1 MDFIQD
7 YASLLPRL
15 LPPSLYNPLFTILTT
30 TFGLMRTLQTHL
42 SPLLTRL
49 VTQPDVAS
57 ILALLAILFISLKI
71 LDMMY
76 RAVIFWVNMVLR
88 LVFWGSIL
96 LVGLWV
102 WNRGM
107 DGFLED
113 VQGLGA
119 HWMGEFEKYSGE
131 VKEFQRQKEDQLR
144 FQAAQKQ
151 KGRGW
156 R

>member
-7 YASLLPRL
+7 YITVLPRF
-15 LPPSLYNPLFTILTT
+15 LPPSLYNPLFSIVTT
-30 TFGLMRTLQTHL
+30 LFGLTRTLQTHL
-42 SPLLTRL
+42 SPILTRI

-76 RAVIFWVNMVLR
+76 RAVMFWVTMALR
-88 LVFWGSIL
+88 LVFWGAIL
-96 LVGLWV
+96 ALGFWI
-102 WNRGM
+102 WNRGP
-107 DGFLED
+107 DGFVED
-113 VQGLGA
+113 VQDLGEY
-119 HWMGEFEKYSGE
+119 WVGEYDKYSGE
-131 VKEFQRQKEDQLR
+131 VKAFQQQKESQLR
-144 FQAAQKQ
+144 QQAGKK